1 MMLFSIVDPGVILEE
16 IVQHMEEELRR
27 RGIHL
32 RMDRRTP
39 LPMVRLNVRQFR
51 SSLQLVMEFFPVLL
65 PRGGELEIAAG
76 IREIDGEQHVEIGAV
91 SSSTIFDVVRP
102 ILQVDNHQAG
112 LNIALA
118 RQILRRYRGRILF
131 LKENPQ
137 RVAFT
142 ILLKVS

>member
-1 MMLFSIVDPGVILEE
+1 MTLFSMVDPGVILEE
-16 IVQHMEEELRR
+16 IVQHMEKELRR

-39 LPMVRLNVRQFR
+39 LPMVRLNLRQFR

-65 PRGGELEIAAG
+65 PHGGELEIAAG
-76 IREIDGEQHVEIGAV
+76 IREIDGEQYVEIGAV

>member
-1 MMLFSIVDPGVILEE
+1 MTLFSMVDPGVILEE
-16 IVQHMEEELRR
+16 IVQHMEKELRR

-39 LPMVRLNVRQFR
+39 LPMVRLNLRQFR

-76 IREIDGEQHVEIGAV
+76 IREIDGEQYVEIGAV
-91 SSSTIFDVVRP
+91 SSSTIFDVIRP
-102 ILQVDNHQAG
+102 FLQVGNHQAV

>member
-1 MMLFSIVDPGVILEE
+1 
-16 IVQHMEEELRR
+16 
-27 RGIHL
+27 
-32 RMDRRTP
+32 
-39 LPMVRLNVRQFR
+39 
-51 SSLQLVMEFFPVLL
+51 
-65 PRGGELEIAAG
+65 
-76 IREIDGEQHVEIGAV
+76 VEIGAV